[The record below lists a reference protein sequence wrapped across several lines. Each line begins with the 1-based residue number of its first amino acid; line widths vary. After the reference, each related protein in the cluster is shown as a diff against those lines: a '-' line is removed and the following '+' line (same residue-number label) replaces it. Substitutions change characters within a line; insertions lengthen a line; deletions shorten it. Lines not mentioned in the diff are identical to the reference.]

1 MSLLSSSEKAQIQTA
16 YESFFETFKNDIVV
30 HKVSEIVVSDVNLD
44 QVFGYEEDANEN
56 NYTYEHKSKTFS
68 ALIVFPS
75 RGDQT
80 LGVMN
85 EMAAQI
91 PDGEIRVKVKEDCK
105 NYIQTGKTEKI
116 VAKNKSYQL
125 ISTEAEVNNIL
136 TGFYIFK
143 LKEVK

>member
-1 MSLLSSSEKAQIQTA
+1 MSLLNSSEKAQIQEA
-16 YESFFETFKNDIVV
+16 YESFFDTFKQNVTV

-44 QVFGYEEDANEN
+44 QVFGYEEDANVS
-56 NYTYEHKSKTFS
+56 NYSYEHKSQIFS
-68 ALIVFPS
+68 ALIVLPT

-80 LGVMN
+80 LGVMT

-91 PDGEIRVKVKEDCK
+91 PDGEARIKVQENCK

-116 VAKNKSYQL
+116 VAKGKSYQL

-143 LKEVK
+143 LKEIK